1 MYFKIIQNIC
11 IYIMS
16 YLGDETL
23 KLTMKFIYASYHS
36 SAYSPKVIS
45 YNMLSDFVHEVKFH
59 GVEFSSCAFTQVLKK
74 SLVWEHLG
82 H

>member
-1 MYFKIIQNIC
+1 MYFQIIQNIC
-11 IYIMS
+11 IYIMR

-23 KLTMKFIYASYHS
+23 KLTMKFIYASYQS
-36 SAYSPKVIS
+36 SAYSPKVIL

-59 GVEFSSCAFTQVLKK
+59 GVEFSSRAFTQELEKF
-74 SLVWEHLG
+74 LLWEHLG